1 MSIYAIGDLHFS
13 GVPASKPMDVF
24 GEHWKN
30 HRQRVIEN
38 WKQIVAPEDTV
49 ILCGDI
55 SWAMK
60 LQDAVTEDLQDI
72 AELPGTKVMLRGNHD
87 YWWTSLTK
95 MKQATAGAFF
105 FLQNNF
111 FPVEQE
117 EGPVAVCGSRGWL
130 TPVCEGYKPETDDSI
145 LRHEDLRIRASL
157 DAARQAGYENIIL
170 ALHYPPFYSSEENS
184 LFKQIIDEY
193 GVKRCVFGHIHGE
206 DGAASIFEGVRD
218 NCSYKLVSCD
228 TQNFTPVRIL

>member
-1 MSIYAIGDLHFS
+1 M
-13 GVPASKPMDVF
+13 
-24 GEHWKN
+24 
-30 HRQRVIEN
+30 
-38 WKQIVAPEDTV
+38 
-49 ILCGDI
+49 
-55 SWAMK
+55 
-60 LQDAVTEDLQDI
+60 TEDLQDI

-117 EGPVAVCGSRGWL
+117 EGLVAVCGSRGWL
-130 TPVCEGYKPETDDSI
+130 TPVCEGYKPDTDDSI

-170 ALHYPPFYSSEENS
+170 ALHYPPFYSPEENS

-228 TQNFTPVRIL
+228 TQKFIPVRVL

>member
-60 LQDAVTEDLQDI
+60 LQDAVF
-72 AELPGTKVMLRGNHD
+72 R
-87 YWWTSLTK
+87 
-95 MKQATAGAFF
+95 
-105 FLQNNF
+105 
-111 FPVEQE
+111 EQ
-117 EGPVAVCGSRGWL
+117 
-130 TPVCEGYKPETDDSI
+130 K
-145 LRHEDLRIRASL
+145 
-157 DAARQAGYENIIL
+157 
-170 ALHYPPFYSSEENS
+170 
-184 LFKQIIDEY
+184 
-193 GVKRCVFGHIHGE
+193 
-206 DGAASIFEGVRD
+206 
-218 NCSYKLVSCD
+218 
-228 TQNFTPVRIL
+228 

>member
-60 LQDAVTEDLQDI
+60 LQDAVAEDLQDI

-111 FPVEQE
+111 YFISIDIRPLYWYLQVTSDDIMQE
-117 EGPVAVCGSRGWL
+117 CLVWWCSPTRAGEFLKIS
-130 TPVCEGYKPETDDSI
+130 
-145 LRHEDLRIRASL
+145 LR
-157 DAARQAGYENIIL
+157 
-170 ALHYPPFYSSEENS
+170 F
-184 LFKQIIDEY
+184 
-193 GVKRCVFGHIHGE
+193 
-206 DGAASIFEGVRD
+206 
-218 NCSYKLVSCD
+218 
-228 TQNFTPVRIL
+228 